1 MSLRVR
7 STSSVKE
14 RRPKMSTTEA
24 ESALSRSTAAWKS
37 CGERLMR
44 AAAAASRGSMMR
56 TVYWLKL
63 PWPHMI
69 R

>member
-1 MSLRVR
+1 
-7 STSSVKE
+7 
-14 RRPKMSTTEA
+14 MSTTEA